1 MDKQKV
7 RRAPRLLGRAASIA
21 VRLWNEEHLHRLL
34 VGTRRFVLCALLMQA
49 NVFDGYAPFGLAMA
63 SAMMAHGAG
72 LSAVGGVVC
81 GAMLIDD
88 GLLGGVYVAATL
100 IVLCVMSVCTGLRV
114 VQRPWFAPAV
124 AAAAGAACTFIFLP
138 AGDELRAP
146 AVMTFLAVQGLT
158 FGACRIYGAALA
170 PPREEGDW
178 RRPVTLLAVTATVL
192 LSLAHVSLFGVFAP
206 ARAAALLL
214 VRPVS
219 GSGALAVGSEL
230 MAAYGADSYI
240 GRVAAVMLGCTE
252 TTFYTIAVYF
262 GAAGIRR
269 TRYTVPAALTADLTG
284 FIAAA
289 LSVRLFFGT

>member
-158 FGACRIYGAALA
+158 CGGRRRLRRGNGSRRGLRSAVHLLLRPLRARGRAV
-170 PPREEGDW
+170 PRRRTRKVRRLRVHLWSVCLHARHGE
-178 RRPVTLLAVTATVL
+178 RPVH
-192 LSLAHVSLFGVFAP
+192 SAP
-206 ARAAALLL
+206 VRAD
-214 VRPVS
+214 S
-219 GSGALAVGSEL
+219 GSAAV
-230 MAAYGADSYI
+230 
-240 GRVAAVMLGCTE
+240 RVAARGGLEC
-252 TTFYTIAVYF
+252 
-262 GAAGIRR
+262 
-269 TRYTVPAALTADLTG
+269 
-284 FIAAA
+284 AAA
-289 LSVRLFFGT
+289 HAAARNARR

>member
-138 AGDELRAP
+138 TGDELRAP

-158 FGACRIYGAALA
+158 F
-170 PPREEGDW
+170 
-178 RRPVTLLAVTATVL
+178 
-192 LSLAHVSLFGVFAP
+192 
-206 ARAAALLL
+206 ARAAFTARRSLRR
-214 VRPVS
+214 VRK
-219 GSGALAVGSEL
+219 AT
-230 MAAYGADSYI
+230 GADRS
-240 GRVAAVMLGCTE
+240 RCS
-252 TTFYTIAVYF
+252 
-262 GAAGIRR
+262 
-269 TRYTVPAALTADLTG
+269 P
-284 FIAAA
+284 
-289 LSVRLFFGT
+289 

>member
-7 RRAPRLLGRAASIA
+7 RHAPRLLGRAASIA

-138 AGDELRAP
+138 AGDELCAP

-192 LSLAHVSLFGVFAP
+192 LSLAHVSLFGLFAP

-214 VRPVS
+214 VLGTAYLGGPAVGAAAGVAFGAVMDLGV
-219 GSGALAVGSEL
+219 GSGALFTCC
-230 MAAYGADSYI
+230 YG
-240 GRVAAVMLGCTE
+240 LC
-252 TTFYTIAVYF
+252 
-262 GAAGIRR
+262 
-269 TRYTVPAALTADLTG
+269 
-284 FIAAA
+284 
-289 LSVRLFFGT
+289 SVV

>member
-49 NVFDGYAPFGLAMA
+49 NVFDSYAPFGLAMA

-138 AGDELRAP
+138 TGDRDDLSRRAGTDVRRVPHLRR
-146 AVMTFLAVQGLT
+146 
-158 FGACRIYGAALA
+158 GARSAA
-170 PPREEGDW
+170 
-178 RRPVTLLAVTATVL
+178 
-192 LSLAHVSLFGVFAP
+192 
-206 ARAAALLL
+206 
-214 VRPVS
+214 
-219 GSGALAVGSEL
+219 
-230 MAAYGADSYI
+230 
-240 GRVAAVMLGCTE
+240 
-252 TTFYTIAVYF
+252 
-262 GAAGIRR
+262 
-269 TRYTVPAALTADLTG
+269 
-284 FIAAA
+284 
-289 LSVRLFFGT
+289 

>member
-49 NVFDGYAPFGLAMA
+49 NVFDSYAPFGLAMA

-124 AAAAGAACTFIFLP
+124 AAAPVC
-138 AGDELRAP
+138 RAP
-146 AVMTFLAVQGLT
+146 HLYRG
-158 FGACRIYGAALA
+158 
-170 PPREEGDW
+170 
-178 RRPVTLLAVTATVL
+178 
-192 LSLAHVSLFGVFAP
+192 
-206 ARAAALLL
+206 RAARPGCDDLSRRAGTD
-214 VRPVS
+214 VRRVPHLRR
-219 GSGALAVGSEL
+219 GARS
-230 MAAYGADSYI
+230 AA
-240 GRVAAVMLGCTE
+240 
-252 TTFYTIAVYF
+252 
-262 GAAGIRR
+262 
-269 TRYTVPAALTADLTG
+269 
-284 FIAAA
+284 
-289 LSVRLFFGT
+289 

>member
-49 NVFDGYAPFGLAMA
+49 NVFDSYAPFGLAMA

-192 LSLAHVSLFGVFAP
+192 LSLAHVSLFGLFAP

-214 VRPVS
+214 VLGTAYLGGP
-219 GSGALAVGSEL
+219 AVG
-230 MAAYGADSYI
+230 
-240 GRVAAVMLGCTE
+240 
-252 TTFYTIAVYF
+252 
-262 GAAGIRR
+262 
-269 TRYTVPAALTADLTG
+269 
-284 FIAAA
+284 AAA
-289 LSVRLFFGT
+289 LPRSRA

>member
-100 IVLCVMSVCTGLRV
+100 IVHRSARRTASVV
-114 VQRPWFAPAV
+114 RPGRRRSGRRRLYIHLS
-124 AAAAGAACTFIFLP
+124 AGR
-138 AGDELRAP
+138 G
-146 AVMTFLAVQGLT
+146 
-158 FGACRIYGAALA
+158 
-170 PPREEGDW
+170 
-178 RRPVTLLAVTATVL
+178 
-192 LSLAHVSLFGVFAP
+192 
-206 ARAAALLL
+206 RAARPGRDDLSRRARTD
-214 VRPVS
+214 VRRVPHLRR
-219 GSGALAVGSEL
+219 GARS
-230 MAAYGADSYI
+230 AA
-240 GRVAAVMLGCTE
+240 
-252 TTFYTIAVYF
+252 
-262 GAAGIRR
+262 
-269 TRYTVPAALTADLTG
+269 
-284 FIAAA
+284 
-289 LSVRLFFGT
+289 